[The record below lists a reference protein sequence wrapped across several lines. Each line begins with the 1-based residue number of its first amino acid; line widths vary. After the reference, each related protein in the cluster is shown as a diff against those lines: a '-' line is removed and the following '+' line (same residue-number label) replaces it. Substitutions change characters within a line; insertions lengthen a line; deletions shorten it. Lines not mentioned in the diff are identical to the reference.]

1 MYRLRYAERKVYI
14 VFDAHPISGVF
25 FCVPEISFFGKR
37 IALSTRRGAFCFSWK
52 ALEYESNGK
61 NSRPKGEF
69 CMMTAITTLLKNE
82 RGYAYEKIKKQ
93 NIIYGA

>member
-14 VFDAHPISGVF
+14 VFDAHPILGVF
-25 FCVPEISFFGKR
+25 LFAWNVFGE
-37 IALSTRRGAFCFSWK
+37 LVSLCTRRGAFCFSWK

-61 NSRPKGEF
+61 FSKAERRIF
-69 CMMTAITTLLKNE
+69 MMTAITTLLKNE
-82 RGYAYEKIKKQ
+82 RGDAHEEIKKQ

>member
-25 FCVPEISFFGKR
+25 FCLPKIYFFGER
-37 IALSTRRGAFCFSWK
+37 IALCTRRGAFCFSWK

-61 NSRPKGEF
+61 FSK
-69 CMMTAITTLLKNE
+69 TE
-82 RGYAYEKIKKQ
+82 RRIFYDDR
-93 NIIYGA
+93 N

>member
-25 FCVPEISFFGKR
+25 FVCLKYLFGKR
-37 IALSTRRGAFCFSWK
+37 MALCTRRGAFCFSWE

-61 NSRPKGEF
+61 FSK
-69 CMMTAITTLLKNE
+69 TE
-82 RGYAYEKIKKQ
+82 RRIFYDDRNYNTFEK
-93 NIIYGA
+93 

>member
-25 FCVPEISFFGKR
+25 FVCQKTFFGEL
-37 IALSTRRGAFCFSWK
+37 IALCTRRGAFCFSWK

-61 NSRPKGEF
+61 FSK
-69 CMMTAITTLLKNE
+69 TE
-82 RGYAYEKIKKQ
+82 RRIFYDDRNYDTFEK
-93 NIIYGA
+93 